1 MVASATRELGE
12 LLASLSYS
20 AMPPEAIAMAKRC
33 ILDFLGAALMGS
45 RSEAGRIVADLLAG
59 AGGAGEATIFGHTQ
73 RVPALSAALVNG
85 TTGHALEIDDYY
97 VVGYPLGHLATVTVP
112 AAFALIEHSG
122 HGGGQALIEA
132 VIVGY
137 EAAVRVSDAVG
148 PYHYGHGWHAT
159 GTIGSFGAAAAAG
172 KVLGLDG
179 EQMANCLGLAGTQA
193 AGLIASFSSYGKP
206 LHAGKAAH
214 AGVLS
219 ALLTERGYKGTTT
232 LLEAR
237 SGFAQVTSDHLR
249 PEHLLRPV
257 DGDWAVLKNSF
268 KLYFTA
274 CFDVADAI
282 LTARRV
288 HGLLAEDVEEV
299 RFGSIADFVK
309 NQVGLDPRT
318 VTAAKTST
326 QYVAAVALLDGA
338 VGIDQFTEERLLD
351 PAVRALMRRVT
362 IERDA
367 EVERLVRD
375 GHYSVRLTVTTKAG
389 RRLEVFLPDTRGHY
403 RNPVSLDELQVKFG
417 DLASRV
423 IGRDRA
429 EQVIGLVGAL
439 EEEPTLS
446 RLADLL
452 RPAADTSSS

>member
-1 MVASATRELGE
+1 MTASVTRQFGE

-20 AMPPEAIAMAKRC
+20 GMPPAAIAMAKQC
-33 ILDFLGAALMGS
+33 ILDFFSAALIGS
-45 RSEAGRIVADLLAG
+45 RSEAGQIVADLLTG
-59 AGGAGEATIFGHTQ
+59 AGGVGEATIFGRAQ

-85 TTGHALEIDDYY
+85 TAGHALEIDDYY
-97 VVGYPLGHLATVTVP
+97 VVRYPLGHLATVTVP
-112 AAFALIEHSG
+112 AAFALIERSG
-122 HGGGQALIEA
+122 HGGGKALIEA

-159 GTIGSFGAAAAAG
+159 GTIGAFGAAAAAG
-172 KVLGLDG
+172 KVLGFDG
-179 EQMANCLGLAGTQA
+179 EHMANCLGLTGTQA

-214 AGVLS
+214 AGLLS
-219 ALLTERGYKGTTT
+219 ALLTERGYKGTMD

-237 SGFAQVTSDHLR
+237 SGFAQVMSDQLR
-249 PEHLLRPV
+249 PEQLLRPV
-257 DGDWAVLKNSF
+257 DGDWAILRNSF

-288 HGLLAEDVEEV
+288 HRLRAEDVEQV
-299 RFGSIADFVK
+299 RIGSIADFAK

-338 VGIDQFTEERLLD
+338 VGIEQFTEERLLD
-351 PAVRALMRRVT
+351 PAIRALMQRVT
-362 IERDA
+362 IEPDA
-367 EVERLVRD
+367 DVERLFQD

-389 RRLEVFLPDTRGHY
+389 QRIEVFLPDTRGHY
-403 RNPVSLDELQVKFG
+403 RNPVSLDELQVKFRN
-417 DLASRV
+417 LARRV
-423 IGRDRA
+423 IGQDRA

-439 EEEPTLS
+439 EEGPTLS
-446 RLADLL
+446 RLAGLL
-452 RPAADTSSS
+452 QSAT